1 MSEKEVRLI
10 IGTNAPEAF
19 WVLEEMRDNRGD
31 PYAIR
36 TPLGW
41 TLMGPM
47 GGIYCRQRDLNINF
61 VYLVESARKDEDS
74 LMQQV
79 ERFWAIEAW
88 QVTLTCA
95 CQWKTRK
102 SLQR

>member
-1 MSEKEVRLI
+1 
-10 IGTNAPEAF
+10 
-19 WVLEEMRDNRGD
+19 MRGNRGE

-61 VYLVESARKDEDS
+61 VYLVESARKDEDDY
-74 LMQQV
+74 LRQY
-79 ERFWAIEAW
+79 F
-88 QVTLTCA
+88 
-95 CQWKTRK
+95 RK
-102 SLQR
+102 

>member
-1 MSEKEVRLI
+1 M
-10 IGTNAPEAF
+10 
-19 WVLEEMRDNRGD
+19 
-31 PYAIR
+31 R

-61 VYLVESARKDEDS
+61 VCLVESARKDEDS
-74 LMQQV
+74 LMKQV
-79 ERFWAIEAW
+79 ERFWAIEAR

-95 CQWKTRK
+95 CRWKTRK
-102 SLQR
+102 SLQSWNDR